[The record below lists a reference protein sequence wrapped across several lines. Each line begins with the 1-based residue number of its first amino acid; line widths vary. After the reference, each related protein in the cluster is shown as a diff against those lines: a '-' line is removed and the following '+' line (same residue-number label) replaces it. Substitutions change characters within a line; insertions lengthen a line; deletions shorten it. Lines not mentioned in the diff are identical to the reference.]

1 MVQRP
6 SIIEVTNNLAL
17 AAEDLRSS
25 CGVPEFE
32 ARNTVIKE
40 YNAATV
46 LRNNKKSQ
54 DFRSE
59 QHERSA
65 CIVVFACYVCQSS
78 SVTWFE
84 GSMASRTCSS
94 MAKHHQPLVILA

>member
-6 SIIEVTNNLAL
+6 SIIEITNNLAL

-25 CGVPEFE
+25 SGVPEFE

-46 LRNNKKSQ
+46 LRNNKITGLP
-54 DFRSE
+54 
-59 QHERSA
+59 ERTTREIRLHR
-65 CIVVFACYVCQSS
+65 CIRMLCLPV
-78 SVTWFE
+78 
-84 GSMASRTCSS
+84 
-94 MAKHHQPLVILA
+94 